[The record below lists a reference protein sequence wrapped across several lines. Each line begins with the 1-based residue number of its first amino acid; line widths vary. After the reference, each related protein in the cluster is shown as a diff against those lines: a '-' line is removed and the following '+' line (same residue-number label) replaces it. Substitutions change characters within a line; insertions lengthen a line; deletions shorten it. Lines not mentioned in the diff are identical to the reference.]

1 MNVVVNNVEVSS
13 ALRRVGV
20 SKKAVK
26 HHREHK
32 TVQFPFVSFYLS
44 RPCSLEVREHN
55 VYESLKIVLKK
66 HVGCAPVSS
75 AVLQFFNILYPRL
88 YAFARTR
95 YRDDFRDSRG
105 A

>member
-66 HVGCAPVSS
+66 TRGLCSCLKCSS
-75 AVLQFFNILYPRL
+75 LVLQYIISSSLCFYENEI
-88 YAFARTR
+88 
-95 YRDDFRDSRG
+95 SR
-105 A
+105 